1 MLGTIYCVQV
11 VLQNTFVVINMG
23 HG

>member
-11 VLQNTFVVINMG
+11 VLQNTFVVINVG